1 MPFKM
6 HDEGQIHKL
15 LFYYWSH
22 LAIFNELK
30 FAGHARSLFFFQPE
44 TITSKAFPQNPA
56 SVLYVCT
63 IPLTFY
69 SITLARVWK

>member
-30 FAGHARSLFFFQPE
+30 FAGHARSLFFFSLKPLPVKD
-44 TITSKAFPQNPA
+44 SRK
-56 SVLYVCT
+56 
-63 IPLTFY
+63 IPHQCFMY
-69 SITLARVWK
+69 ARFL